1 MSAAAALSDEQI
13 IEVQGELA
21 AGRPVTVW
29 FTEAAVGVP
38 VGGSAKAIAI
48 GDPAA
53 GDFVQVRPTGSRD
66 ELFCSPSELTRNRP
80 PRRKAAAAAKVAAQP
95 TAAQPTEAQ
104 PTEAQPT
111 EAQPTAAE
119 PAVPRPRTATAESP
133 APRAA
138 KEKPQPP
145 APTARPAPTAEV
157 AAPSTAEKPRP
168 AARRAAAR
176 ADAGPELTF
185 VLQPTSSGE
194 WVASVTRGSKTVVR
208 PTPVPPGDVAKAA
221 RCLPPAVG
229 EAVDAALAAARTR
242 QQERVAALAAELEA
256 ARQALEDLGG

>member
-1 MSAAAALSDEQI
+1 MAGALTEADIIAARAEIAL
-13 IEVQGELA
+13 
-21 AGRPVTVW
+21 GRPVTVW
-29 FTEAAVGVP
+29 FTPEAVGVP
-38 VGGSAKAIAI
+38 AGGSARIIAV
-48 GDPAA
+48 GEPPE
-53 GDFVQVRPTGSRD
+53 GEFLQVRQAGSRD
-66 ELFCSPSELTRNRP
+66 EMFCSPSELTRTRP
-80 PRRKAAAAAKVAAQP
+80 PRRKSVAAAKSAA
-95 TAAQPTEAQ
+95 
-104 PTEAQPT
+104 
-111 EAQPTAAE
+111 AAE
-119 PAVPRPRTATAESP
+119 PAVPLPRESGTEASAERGGQEKRRSAAP
-133 APRAA
+133 AAR
-138 KEKPQPP
+138 PP
-145 APTARPAPTAEV
+145 APAPTAEV
-157 AAPSTAEKPRP
+157 PSPSVPEKPRP

-176 ADAGPELTF
+176 ADAGPELTV

>member
-1 MSAAAALSDEQI
+1 MSAAAALSEEQI

-38 VGGSAKAIAI
+38 VGGSAKVVAI

-66 ELFCSPSELTRNRP
+66 ELFCSPSELTRSRP
-80 PRRKAAAAAKVAAQP
+80 PRRKAAAAKTADKTTGKTADKAAA
-95 TAAQPTEAQ
+95 T
-104 PTEAQPT
+104 
-111 EAQPTAAE
+111 AE
-119 PAVPRPRTATAESP
+119 PAVPLPRTSDSAASAERGGREKPRTP
-133 APRAA
+133 AP
-138 KEKPQPP
+138 
-145 APTARPAPTAEV
+145 ARPAAPAATAEV
-157 AAPSTAEKPRP
+157 AAPPAPEKPRP
-168 AARRAAAR
+168 AARRAAR
-176 ADAGPELTF
+176 ENAGPELSV

-229 EAVDAALAAARTR
+229 DAVDAALAAARTR
-242 QQERVAALAAELEA
+242 QQERVAALQAELEA

>member
-38 VGGSAKAIAI
+38 VGGSAKVIAI

-66 ELFCSPSELTRNRP
+66 ELFCSPSELTRDRP

-95 TAAQPTEAQ
+95 TAAES
-104 PTEAQPT
+104 
-111 EAQPTAAE
+111 
-119 PAVPRPRTATAESP
+119 AVPRPRTATVESP

-145 APTARPAPTAEV
+145 APAARPAPTAEV
-157 AAPSTAEKPRP
+157 AAPSAAEKPRP
-168 AARRAAAR
+168 ATRRAAAR
-176 ADAGPELTF
+176 ADAGPELTV

-242 QQERVAALAAELEA
+242 QQERVAALAAEPEV

>member
-38 VGGSAKAIAI
+38 VGGSAKVLAI

-95 TAAQPTEAQ
+95 TAAQPTA
-104 PTEAQPT
+104 AR
-111 EAQPTAAE
+111 PTAAE
-119 PAVPRPRTATAESP
+119 PAVPRPRAATVESP

-145 APTARPAPTAEV
+145 APAARPAPTAEV

-176 ADAGPELTF
+176 ADAGPELTV

>member
-38 VGGSAKAIAI
+38 VGGSAKVIAI
-48 GDPAA
+48 GDPSA

-95 TAAQPTEAQ
+95 TAA
-104 PTEAQPT
+104 
-111 EAQPTAAE
+111 E
-119 PAVPRPRTATAESP
+119 PAVPRPRTATVEST

-138 KEKPQPP
+138 KEKPQPS
-145 APTARPAPTAEV
+145 APVARPAPTAEV
-157 AAPSTAEKPRP
+157 AALSTAEKPRP

-176 ADAGPELTF
+176 ADAGPELTV

>member
-38 VGGSAKAIAI
+38 VGGSAKVIAI

-80 PRRKAAAAAKVAAQP
+80 PRRKAAAAAKVVAPPAKAQ
-95 TAAQPTEAQ
+95 
-104 PTEAQPT
+104 
-111 EAQPTAAE
+111 
-119 PAVPRPRTATAESP
+119 PRTAEPRTAEP
-133 APRAA
+133 
-138 KEKPQPP
+138 EVPQPRK
-145 APTARPAPTAEV
+145 ATAEV
-157 AAPSTAEKPRP
+157 SAEHGRREKSRSSTPAARSAAAPATAEASAPSIPEKPRP
-168 AARRAAAR
+168 AARRAAR
-176 ADAGPELTF
+176 DTAGPELTV

-242 QQERVAALAAELEA
+242 QQERVAALQAELEA